1 MNLSSKQAQHKY
13 EDQMRSLAADH
24 AMQLGELR
32 NKIQQLEHENAER
45 LRQAEATRRD
55 IQADFEQQLN
65 KSKAANDSEVERVK
79 ARLEAK
85 IADLNATCSR
95 LEVDLMKSRRDH
107 SQEIQLLKAS
117 HQEELKELQAKADEH
132 LDQEKLK
139 TQQVEQEIQSMES
152 RLKESEAHVKKAKA
166 SSEKAEI
173 SLKKAETRAQN
184 AEASFQKAEIEVK
197 KSKDLIKNLEQK
209 LEEHKLQVAS
219 LDDSKKEVQA
229 ELDDL
234 LIVFSDLEEKVSDY
248 KDKRSQMPKTTMM
261 MMMRTLSLSYGSSSD
276 EEGWQDIE
284 PDYEEGTVIKSF
296 FDEKT
301 FPDAKAMMIY
311 CHEILDEDDEANA
324 ELNTSPPSDIPVAQL
339 LKTNALL
346 EEQLGKLTE
355 QFASFRQT
363 VAETLDKRWGDDVTS
378 ENPDKTKNVKS
389 GPAIPQS
396 IDNNYF
402 ESYAG
407 YDIHETM
414 LKDTVRTEAY
424 RDFVYSNKQI
434 FKDKIV
440 LDIGCGTGILSMFC
454 AKAGA
459 KKVIAVDNSAIID
472 KARENIFANGL
483 GNIITC
489 IAGRIEEVNLPVE
502 KVDVI
507 ISEWMGYA
515 LLYEAMLQSVLWARD
530 KYLQPGGLLVP
541 SLSTLVIA
549 PVSDTEYMNDCVD
562 FWDDVYGFD
571 MTAMKKKAMADARVE
586 HMRPY
591 SLAGSSSMFKRLELH
606 DVQEADLVFT
616 EAWEST
622 IIKDTDALHGF
633 LVWFDIFFTSR
644 TETVSTDKLEPAKW
658 HDEGTGKIA
667 FTTGPL
673 GKETHWKQSLMLIDP
688 ENPQPVLKAGD
699 KISGKVD
706 WSIPKDDPRSIVV
719 EVSWKIGEGTM
730 HKQAWNLR

>member
-1 MNLSSKQAQHKY
+1 MSTERNLH
-13 EDQMRSLAADH
+13 
-24 AMQLGELR
+24 
-32 NKIQQLEHENAER
+32 
-45 LRQAEATRRD
+45 
-55 IQADFEQQLN
+55 
-65 KSKAANDSEVERVK
+65 
-79 ARLEAK
+79 
-85 IADLNATCSR
+85 
-95 LEVDLMKSRRDH
+95 
-107 SQEIQLLKAS
+107 
-117 HQEELKELQAKADEH
+117 
-132 LDQEKLK
+132 
-139 TQQVEQEIQSMES
+139 
-152 RLKESEAHVKKAKA
+152 
-166 SSEKAEI
+166 
-173 SLKKAETRAQN
+173 KAET
-184 AEASFQKAEIEVK
+184 
-197 KSKDLIKNLEQK
+197 L
-209 LEEHKLQVAS
+209 
-219 LDDSKKEVQA
+219 
-229 ELDDL
+229 
-234 LIVFSDLEEKVSDY
+234 
-248 KDKRSQMPKTTMM
+248 SQG
-261 MMMRTLSLSYGSSSD
+261 SSSSD

-311 CHEILDEDDEANA
+311 CREKHNFDFMATRRRLNLDFHGAVKLSNYVRLKAQEGNATLGNISVDDLNDDIYLKPVLDNDGLLMSLDEILDEDDEANA
-324 ELNTSPPSDIPVAQL
+324 ELNTSPHSDIPVAQL

>member
-1 MNLSSKQAQHKY
+1 MSTERNLH
-13 EDQMRSLAADH
+13 
-24 AMQLGELR
+24 
-32 NKIQQLEHENAER
+32 
-45 LRQAEATRRD
+45 
-55 IQADFEQQLN
+55 
-65 KSKAANDSEVERVK
+65 
-79 ARLEAK
+79 
-85 IADLNATCSR
+85 
-95 LEVDLMKSRRDH
+95 
-107 SQEIQLLKAS
+107 
-117 HQEELKELQAKADEH
+117 
-132 LDQEKLK
+132 
-139 TQQVEQEIQSMES
+139 
-152 RLKESEAHVKKAKA
+152 
-166 SSEKAEI
+166 
-173 SLKKAETRAQN
+173 KAET
-184 AEASFQKAEIEVK
+184 
-197 KSKDLIKNLEQK
+197 L
-209 LEEHKLQVAS
+209 
-219 LDDSKKEVQA
+219 
-229 ELDDL
+229 
-234 LIVFSDLEEKVSDY
+234 
-248 KDKRSQMPKTTMM
+248 SQG
-261 MMMRTLSLSYGSSSD
+261 SSSSD

-311 CHEILDEDDEANA
+311 CREKHNFDFMATRRRLNLDFHGAVKLSNYVRLKAQEGNATLGNISVDDLNDDIYLKPVLDNDGLLMSLDEILDEDDEANA

-339 LKTNALL
+339 LKKNALL

>member
-1 MNLSSKQAQHKY
+1 MSTEQNLH
-13 EDQMRSLAADH
+13 
-24 AMQLGELR
+24 
-32 NKIQQLEHENAER
+32 
-45 LRQAEATRRD
+45 
-55 IQADFEQQLN
+55 
-65 KSKAANDSEVERVK
+65 
-79 ARLEAK
+79 
-85 IADLNATCSR
+85 
-95 LEVDLMKSRRDH
+95 
-107 SQEIQLLKAS
+107 
-117 HQEELKELQAKADEH
+117 
-132 LDQEKLK
+132 
-139 TQQVEQEIQSMES
+139 
-152 RLKESEAHVKKAKA
+152 
-166 SSEKAEI
+166 
-173 SLKKAETRAQN
+173 KAET
-184 AEASFQKAEIEVK
+184 
-197 KSKDLIKNLEQK
+197 L
-209 LEEHKLQVAS
+209 
-219 LDDSKKEVQA
+219 
-229 ELDDL
+229 
-234 LIVFSDLEEKVSDY
+234 
-248 KDKRSQMPKTTMM
+248 SQG
-261 MMMRTLSLSYGSSSD
+261 SSSSD

-284 PDYEEGTVIKSF
+284 PDYEEGTVVKSF

-311 CHEILDEDDEANA
+311 CREKHGFDFMATRRRLNLDFHGAVKLSNYVRLMAQESNATLGDISADDLNDDLYLKPVLNNDGLLMSLDEILDEDDEANA

-339 LKTNALL
+339 LKKNELL

-363 VAETLDKRWGDDVTS
+363 VAATLDKRWGDDVTS
-378 ENPDKTKNVKS
+378 ENPDKPKNVKS
-389 GPAIPQS
+389 GPAIPRS

-459 KKVIAVDNSAIID
+459 KKVIAVDNSVIID

-483 GNIITC
+483 SNIITC

-562 FWDDVYGFD
+562 FWDNVYGFD
-571 MTAMKKKAMADARVE
+571 MAAMKKKAMADARVE

-606 DVQEADLVFT
+606 DVREADLVFT

-622 IIKDTDALHGF
+622 ITKDTDALHGF

-644 TETVSTDKLEPAKW
+644 TETVPTDKLEPAKW

-667 FTTGPL
+667 FTTGPQ

-688 ENPQPVLKAGD
+688 ENPQPVLKGGD
-699 KISGKVD
+699 KISGKVV

-719 EVSWKIGEGTM
+719 EVSWKIGEGKI
-730 HKQAWNLR
+730 HKQAWDLR